1 MSRQAQRVHYNHPEM
16 GKLTVERLNADKVS
30 YQMARQVRRLIGI
43 TYGDEFE
50 SPRTPVN
57 IRLARGRISGD
68 YLTDSESKIEYQQD
82 RIEKAI
88 KSGSS
93 YWLLHA
99 SNEPAKGGKN
109 PELDGL
115 IKTTPSRSTLSQK
128 LHIGSPDCYL
138 DDIMVRPGSAS
149 GPTFRGV
156 GSMLLHTAL
165 EHDTYKPTAA
175 VTADTYRYG
184 RTGPRFFTGVGFTL
198 NEEVIPKPTVFNE
211 GEESEIL
218 MPMDRREAHIEG
230 VVQRLSARFDWL
242 THAEVEYDA

>member
-1 MSRQAQRVHYNHPEM
+1 MKRQVQRVHYNHPEM
-16 GKLTVERLNADKVS
+16 GKLTVERLSLDQVT
-30 YQMARQVRRLIGI
+30 YQMGRRVRHLIGV

-50 SPRTPVN
+50 SLRTPVN

-99 SNEPAKGGKN
+99 PTTSDQIGKN
-109 PELDGL
+109 PVLDGL
-115 IKTTPSRSTLSQK
+115 VKTTPSRSTLPQK
-128 LHIGSPDCYL
+128 LHIDSPDCYL

-149 GPTFRGV
+149 GPTFRGI

-184 RTGPRFFTGVGFTL
+184 RAGPRFFTEVGFTL

-218 MPMDRREAHIEG
+218 MPMDRREAHIQD
-230 VVQRLSARFDWL
+230 VVQRLSTRFDWL